1 MPAPS
6 AFLAKLAA
14 EHYSIW
20 SFGQSRR
27 QAMGYVLFFAIVLGS
42 LFIVDYLARERG
54 WNRFRWAVASVTLGP
69 LAIPL
74 IYLADARMPSGR

>member
-1 MPAPS
+1 
-6 AFLAKLAA
+6 
-14 EHYSIW
+14 
-20 SFGQSRR
+20 
-27 QAMGYVLFFAIVLGS
+27 MGYVLFFAIVLGS

-74 IYLADARMPSGR
+74 IYLVQAASAVRKIIAAPRP

>member
-1 MPAPS
+1 
-6 AFLAKLAA
+6 
-14 EHYSIW
+14 
-20 SFGQSRR
+20 
-27 QAMGYVLFFAIVLGS
+27 MGYVLFFAIVLGS

-74 IYLADARMPSGR
+74 IYLADAAYAVRKMMSARKA